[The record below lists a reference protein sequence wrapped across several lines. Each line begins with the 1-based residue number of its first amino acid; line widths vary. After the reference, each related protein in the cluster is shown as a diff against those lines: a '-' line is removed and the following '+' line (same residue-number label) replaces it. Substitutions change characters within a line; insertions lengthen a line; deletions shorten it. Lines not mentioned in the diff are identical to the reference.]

1 REAVTR
7 LNHRYPAVPGEP
19 ARFLLLHRQRR
30 WSDSEQRWMGWER
43 KRGKLEEL
51 LVWLVE
57 GGASPF
63 VDFGAAST
71 PAHGIRSIVTLDA
84 DTDMPPGRLR
94 ELAAVAAHPLNA
106 PEVDPL

>member
-1 REAVTR
+1 
-7 LNHRYPAVPGEP
+7 
-19 ARFLLLHRQRR
+19 
-30 WSDSEQRWMGWER
+30 MGWER
-43 KRGKLEEL
+43 KRGKLEQL
-51 LVWLVE
+51 LVWLAE

-71 PAHGIRSIVTLDA
+71 PARGIRSIVTLDA

-106 PEVDPL
+106 PTIDPATHRVTQGYGILQPRLAAPLPAPGSVT